1 MGRKLHIGG
10 QVKAAGWEVL
20 DANPG
25 PIVDHVANARDLSF
39 FPDQTF
45 ERIYASHVV
54 EHFDYNGELLATLT
68 EWHRVLVPAGFL
80 YVSVP
85 DLDILARLFLDRQSL
100 SFEDRRGSFS
110 GNEDDIRR
118 PHGQI
123 RLSRGWLE

>member
-1 MGRKLHIGG
+1 MSRKLHIGG

-25 PIVDHVANARDLSF
+25 PIVDHVANARDLSV
-39 FPDQTF
+39 FPDHTF

-68 EWHRVLVPAGFL
+68 EWHRVLVPAGIL

-85 DLDILARLFLDRQSL
+85 DLDTLSRLFLDRKSL
-100 SFEDRRGSFS
+100 SIEDRFLVMWMIFG
-110 GNEDDIRR
+110 GHIDQYDY
-118 PHGQI
+118 HLVG
-123 RLSRGWLE
+123 L